1 MLPKRKC
8 KIQTPVKKMIL
19 LNMPTT
25 FHNSLL
31 IKEINGQCREFE
43 NTVGK
48 KGEVQGEK
56 KKAIFTAKEKKKGKN
71 TLQADK
77 RNYLEGRKL
86 GKGERVNFIR
96 CYFKKE

>member
-1 MLPKRKC
+1 
-8 KIQTPVKKMIL
+8 MIL

-56 KKAIFTAKEKKKGKN
+56 KKPYLLLRKK
-71 TLQADK
+71 
-77 RNYLEGRKL
+77 RKV
-86 GKGERVNFIR
+86 KI
-96 CYFKKE
+96 YFKLIKEITSKEENWEKGNELIL